1 MKTTHQSLSWTRT
14 LTSLVW
20 LVKMNWYVM
29 AGIRNNSISWPWE
42 QILPYSLQFFDVRTW
57 ARLLRL
63 TGGRRKEMLQR
74 FKNQES
80 TYSWPLFENQ
90 PQSQHWQRYLLKT
103 QFLFSRSWSSLP
115 GANPSQLWLC
125 HRASVLRPCS
135 PTFWTVQHASK
146 GSPEV
151 REIGLLFFS
160 FQTNVKP
167 GQQRKYQYAW
177 VHLVGLLASIARSTP
192 TTQNFSKAFPLLPAM
207 DSRSFLTNLFF

>member
-1 MKTTHQSLSWTRT
+1 MRT
-14 LTSLVW
+14 DPSIFSSIFWCQDVGKAAEAHWWEEKRNVTEVQ
-20 LVKMNWYVM
+20 KP
-29 AGIRNNSISWPWE
+29 GIDIQLASFRKPTPISTFTA
-42 QILPYSLQFFDVRTW
+42 IFV
-57 ARLLRL
+57 
-63 TGGRRKEMLQR
+63 
-74 FKNQES
+74 
-80 TYSWPLFENQ
+80 EN
-90 PQSQHWQRYLLKT
+90 PI
-103 QFLFSRSWSSLP
+103 P

-146 GSPEV
+146 GSAEV